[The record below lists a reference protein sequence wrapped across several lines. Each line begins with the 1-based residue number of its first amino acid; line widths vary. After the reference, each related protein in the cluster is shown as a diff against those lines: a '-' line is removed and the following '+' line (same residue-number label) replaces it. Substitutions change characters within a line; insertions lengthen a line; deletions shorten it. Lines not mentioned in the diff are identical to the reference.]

1 MDALPAPRAV
11 VIEMLKL
18 PFAPLTANC
27 GGAGGAVKAPA
38 FASTLVSGVV
48 PVCAYR
54 DCSARWMPVSVSR
67 KALFPFAAE
76 LIWAKLTLSA
86 IAGPCCE
93 QRAGEQAAILERE
106 PGIGGGAVGKA
117 HAKALILSPGASV
130 VAFPV
135 FRSQRKRRQLD
146 LVCAGLLRVSI
157 ISCHHHGYGHR
168 SLTQGI
174 DTDSSQHG

>member
-86 IAGPCCE
+86 IAGPCCK

-106 PGIGGGAVGKA
+106 PGVGGGAVGKA
-117 HAKALILSPGASV
+117 HAKALVLSPCAPI

-135 FRSQRKRRQLD
+135 LGGQGKRRQLD
-146 LVCAGLLRVSI
+146 LVRAGLWGVGVA
-157 ISCHHHGYGHR
+157 SCHHHGYGHR
-168 SLTQGI
+168 TLA
-174 DTDSSQHG
+174 

>member
-1 MDALPAPRAV
+1 
-11 VIEMLKL
+11 MLKL

-27 GGAGGAVKAPA
+27 EGAGGAVKALEL
-38 FASTLVSGVV
+38 ASTLVSGVV

-67 KALFPFAAE
+67 KSLFPLAAE
-76 LIWAKLTLSA
+76 LICARFTLSA

-93 QRAGEQAAILERE
+93 QRAGEQAAVFERE

-117 HAKALILSPGASV
+117 HAKALVLSSGASV

-135 FRSQRKRRQLD
+135 F
-146 LVCAGLLRVSI
+146 G
-157 ISCHHHGYGHR
+157 G
-168 SLTQGI
+168 QGK
-174 DTDSSQHG
+174 